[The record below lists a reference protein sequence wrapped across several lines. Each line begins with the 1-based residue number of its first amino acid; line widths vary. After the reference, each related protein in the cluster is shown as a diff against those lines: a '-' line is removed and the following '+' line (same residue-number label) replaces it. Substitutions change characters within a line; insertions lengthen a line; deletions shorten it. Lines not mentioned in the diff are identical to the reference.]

1 MTDVR
6 LTRSGGRTRS
16 IEIQGHAGFAQKG
29 EDIVC
34 AGLSTIIQSL
44 AIGLK
49 EILGRTDVEVKKDAE
64 SGFMSVSLGGSEE
77 KCATVLMETAAES
90 LRAMAE
96 SYPSHVRITEV
107 DQDEVF

>member
-1 MTDVR
+1 
-6 LTRSGGRTRS
+6 
-16 IEIQGHAGFAQKG
+16 
-29 EDIVC
+29 
-34 AGLSTIIQSL
+34 
-44 AIGLK
+44 
-49 EILGRTDVEVKKDAE
+49 
-64 SGFMSVSLGGSEE
+64 MSVSLGGSEE

>member
-1 MTDVR
+1 MTR
-6 LTRSGGRTRS
+6 RGGRTRS
-16 IEIQGHAGFAQKG
+16 IEIRGHSGFAQKG

-44 AIGLK
+44 AIGMN
-49 EILGRTDVEVKKDAE
+49 EILGRTDVEVEKDTE
-64 SGFMSVSLGGSEE
+64 SGFMSVTLGGPEE
-77 KCATVLMETAAES
+77 RCATVLMETAAES

>member
-6 LTRSGGRTRS
+6 LVQKGGRTLK
-16 IEIQGHAGFAQKG
+16 IEIRGHAAFAGKG

-34 AGLSTIIQSL
+34 AGLSTVIQSL

-49 EILGRTDVEVKKDAE
+49 EILGRTDVEVKKDHE
-64 SGFMSVSLGGSEE
+64 GGFMSITLGKPEE

-107 DQDEVF
+107 EQDETF